1 MKHFKRSEFA
11 CGCGC
16 GFQTIDYELADIL
29 DDVRDHF
36 GRPVRINSGC
46 RCAAHNKRVGGSPG
60 SQHVY
65 GNAADFVVSD
75 TPPSEVHEYLIGKY
89 PGRLGIGKYRTWT
102 HVDTRERFARWEK

>member
-29 DDVRDHF
+29 DDVREHF
-36 GRPVRINSGC
+36 GKPVRINSGC

-75 TPPSEVHEYLIGKY
+75 TPPSEVHAYLINKY